1 MENFD
6 ERMERVDPVSTAVR
20 EINYQIAMDILVYS
34 KAEID
39 YLREDGNS
47 FIEEIE
53 STGKVLYEK

>member
-1 MENFD
+1 
-6 ERMERVDPVSTAVR
+6 
-20 EINYQIAMDILVYS
+20 MDILVYS

-47 FIEEIE
+47 FIAEIE